1 VADRLGA
8 PFDRAENRT
17 RDAVMLAVLRGSEA
31 DTSRIKVEEWERA
44 IRVPNVQLESLA
56 RILRIHP
63 VSAP

>member
-1 VADRLGA
+1 
-8 PFDRAENRT
+8 
-17 RDAVMLAVLRGSEA
+17 MLAVLRGSEA